1 MHHIFKKKCLSYFVA
16 IVACVGVLTFPLG
29 CGGSSDGEE
38 APPFVETILECESLT
53 SWESEASDYTASIN
67 ESCES
72 LRITDVDTEDVIS
85 LGIDMSSYFGTDIEL
100 GWMLEDPGQIG
111 EYGPLEAPL
120 VTDGA
125 VSLALIVQ
133 NGLANLYYLNPLIVN
148 SYPSLGSFVTGY
160 LGDGVVSGEG
170 SVTTTMNGRLRYS
183 NFHMEEDPSRLY
195 VGMYISET
203 VPTKRRNTSV
213 THPIMLSLS
222 GAVEIYMSSIGDS
235 VEDHIEDLV
244 IEFSDNMEIYGCT
257 NVMAC
262 NYNPGATLGDG
273 SCEFAQANYDC
284 DGNCTV
290 HVDCEGVCGGAFVE
304 DCEGVC
310 GGDTVYDECGVCGGD
325 GVPSGYCDCMGHV
338 DLGCG

>member
-125 VSLALIVQ
+125 VSLA
-133 NGLANLYYLNPLIVN
+133 
-148 SYPSLGSFVTGY
+148 
-160 LGDGVVSGEG
+160 
-170 SVTTTMNGRLRYS
+170 
-183 NFHMEEDPSRLY
+183 
-195 VGMYISET
+195 
-203 VPTKRRNTSV
+203 
-213 THPIMLSLS
+213 
-222 GAVEIYMSSIGDS
+222 
-235 VEDHIEDLV
+235 
-244 IEFSDNMEIYGCT
+244 
-257 NVMAC
+257 
-262 NYNPGATLGDG
+262 
-273 SCEFAQANYDC
+273 
-284 DGNCTV
+284 
-290 HVDCEGVCGGAFVE
+290 
-304 DCEGVC
+304 
-310 GGDTVYDECGVCGGD
+310 
-325 GVPSGYCDCMGHV
+325 
-338 DLGCG
+338 